1 MMLRYYRSKT
11 LAFVLLGPP
20 HLSHSLYN
28 RFACN
33 ETLGKPALLTYYITA
48 ATTT

>member
-1 MMLRYYRSKT
+1 MVVRYYRTKT
-11 LAFVLLGPP
+11 LVLFYWVPP
-20 HLSHSLYN
+20 PHSLYN

-33 ETLGKPALLTYYITA
+33 EMLGKPALLTYYITE